1 MYMNHFAVSQERI
14 QHCKSNILQL
24 KLKMKK
30 NPHSSSSFMLS
41 QQEAEMRGL
50 TQRQIFETE
59 TSQVGG
65 GLHTLFFQ
73 YYS

>member
-1 MYMNHFAVSQERI
+1 
-14 QHCKSNILQL
+14 
-24 KLKMKK
+24 MKK
-30 NPHSSSSFMLS
+30 NHHSSSSFMLS